1 MAESAPPRSPLDQFL
16 FYLEFERGLAANTL
30 LSYRQELDKFFSF
43 LKKKNLQ
50 HLQLSEN
57 DILDF
62 VRLQGRRGGAV
73 ASQAHLISVLKSF
86 YRYLMKDECLES
98 NPLAHV
104 VLPKKWLVLPKYLTS
119 EDIFRLLDAPE
130 PGTVIGRR
138 DKAIL
143 ELMYASGLRISEVV
157 QLKINDVYLE
167 EGFLRVLGKGSKE
180 RIVPFGAKARDS
192 LADYLSRSRPGL
204 LKKTN
209 PPQIFLNYAG
219 APFTRQGLWKMIGG
233 YGRKVGL
240 AGRLTPHVLRHSFAT
255 HLVENGADLRSVQ
268 MLLGHSSIATTE
280 IYTHLAKG
288 QVKKVYD
295 QFHPRSKKKG
305 VDGGSK

>member
-1 MAESAPPRSPLDQFL
+1 MTGSVPQRSPLDHFL
-16 FYLEFERGLAANTL
+16 LYIEYERGLAANTI
-30 LSYRQELDKFFSF
+30 LSYRQELEKFFAF
-43 LKKKNLQ
+43 LANKKLDY
-50 HLQLSEN
+50 LRVSEN
-57 DILDF
+57 DVLDF
-62 VRLQGRRGGAV
+62 VRQEGRRGGAV

-86 YRYLMKDECLES
+86 YRYLLKDECLDS
-98 NPLAHV
+98 NPLANV
-104 VLPKKWLVLPKYLTS
+104 ALPKKWLMLPNYLAI
-119 EDIFRLLDAPE
+119 EEIFRLLDTPDIK
-130 PGTVIGRR
+130 TVIGKR

-157 QLKINDVYLE
+157 QLKLDDVYLD

-180 RIVPFGAKARDS
+180 RIVPFGEKARDS
-192 LADYLSRSRPGL
+192 LADYLTHSRPAL
-204 LKKTN
+204 LKGGSL
-209 PPQIFLNYAG
+209 PQIFLNYAG
-219 APFTRQGLWKMIGG
+219 AVFTRQGLWKLIKA
-233 YGRKVGL
+233 YGLKAGL

-295 QFHPRSKKKG
+295 QFHPRSKKN
-305 VDGGSK
+305 

>member
-1 MAESAPPRSPLDQFL
+1 MAESAQQRSPLDQFL
-16 FYLEFERGLAANTL
+16 LYLEYERGLAANTI
-30 LSYRQELDKFFSF
+30 LSYRQELEKFFAF
-43 LKKKNLQ
+43 LEKKKL
-50 HLQLSEN
+50 HYLHLSEC

-62 VRLQGRRGGAV
+62 VKQEGRRGGAV
-73 ASQAHLISVLKSF
+73 SSQAHLISVLKSF
-86 YRYLMKDECLES
+86 YRYLLQDECLDF
-98 NPLAHV
+98 NPMVNV
-104 VLPKKWLVLPKYLTS
+104 VLPKKWLKLPNYLTI
-119 EDIFRLLDAPE
+119 EDVFRLLDLPDIKSA
-130 PGTVIGRR
+130 IGKR

-157 QLKINDVYLE
+157 QLKLNDVYLD

-180 RIVPFGAKARDS
+180 RIIPFGIKARDS
-192 LADYLSRSRPGL
+192 LANYLTNSRPML
-204 LKKTN
+204 LKGVN
-209 PPQIFLNYAG
+209 PAQVFLNYAG
-219 APFTRQGLWKMIGG
+219 AVFTRQGLWKLIKA
-233 YGRKVGL
+233 YGRKIGL

-295 QFHPRSKKKG
+295 QFHPRSKKK
-305 VDGGSK
+305 

>member
-1 MAESAPPRSPLDQFL
+1 MTGSAPQRSPLDHFL
-16 FYLEFERGLAANTL
+16 LYMEYERGLAANTI
-30 LSYRQELDKFFSF
+30 LSYRQELEKFFAF
-43 LKKKNLQ
+43 LANKKLDY
-50 HLQLSEN
+50 LRVSEN
-57 DILDF
+57 DVLDF
-62 VRLQGRRGGAV
+62 VRQEGCRGGAV

-86 YRYLMKDECLES
+86 YRYLLKDECLDF
-98 NPLAHV
+98 NPLANV
-104 VLPKKWLVLPKYLTS
+104 ALPKKWLLLPNYLAI
-119 EDIFRLLDAPE
+119 EEIFRLLDTPDIK
-130 PGTVIGRR
+130 TVIGKR

-157 QLKINDVYLE
+157 QLKLDDVYLD

-180 RIVPFGAKARDS
+180 RIVPFGEKARDS
-192 LADYLSRSRPGL
+192 LADYLANSRPAL
-204 LKKTN
+204 LQRGSL
-209 PPQIFLNYAG
+209 PQIFLNYAG
-219 APFTRQGLWKMIGG
+219 AVFSRQGLWKLIKA
-233 YGRKVGL
+233 YGLKAGL

-295 QFHPRSKKKG
+295 QFHPRSKKK
-305 VDGGSK
+305 

>member
-1 MAESAPPRSPLDQFL
+1 ML
-16 FYLEFERGLAANTL
+16 YLEYERGLAANTI
-30 LSYRQELDKFFSF
+30 LSYRQELEKYFSF
-43 LKKKNLQ
+43 LTKSKLDYLQ
-50 HLQLSEN
+50 VNEN
-57 DILDF
+57 NVLDF
-62 VRLQGRRGGAV
+62 IRLEGRRGGAV

-86 YRYLMKDECLES
+86 YRYLLKDDCLES
-98 NPLAHV
+98 NPLANV
-104 VLPKKWLVLPKYLTS
+104 VLPKKWLMLPSYLTV
-119 EDIFRLLDAPE
+119 EDIFRLLDSPDVK
-130 PGTVIGRR
+130 TTIGKR

-157 QLKINDVYLE
+157 QLKLDDVYLA

-180 RIVPFGAKARDS
+180 RIVPFGEKARDS
-192 LADYLSRSRPGL
+192 LADYLANSRPML
-204 LKKTN
+204 LKGVN

-219 APFTRQGLWKMIGG
+219 ALFTRQGLWKLIKA
-233 YGRKVGL
+233 YGQKDGL

-295 QFHPRSKKKG
+295 QFHPRSGKK
-305 VDGGSK
+305 

>member
-1 MAESAPPRSPLDQFL
+1 MAGSVQQRSPLDHFL
-16 FYLEFERGLAANTL
+16 LYLEFERGFAANTI
-30 LSYRQELDKFFSF
+30 LSYRQELVKFFVF
-43 LKKKNLQ
+43 LEKKKL
-50 HLQLSEN
+50 HYLSLSEN

-62 VRLQGRRGGAV
+62 VRLDGRRGGAV
-73 ASQAHLISVLKSF
+73 SSQAHLISVLKSF
-86 YRYLMKDECLES
+86 YRYLLKDECLDF
-98 NPLAHV
+98 NPVANV
-104 VLPKKWLVLPKYLTS
+104 VLPKKWLKLPNYLAI
-119 EDIFRLLDAPE
+119 EDIYRLLDTPDVRTA
-130 PGTVIGRR
+130 IGKR

-157 QLKINDVYLE
+157 QLKLDDVYLD

-180 RIVPFGAKARDS
+180 RIVPFGEKARES
-192 LADYLSRSRPGL
+192 LAEYLANSRPVL
-204 LKKTN
+204 LKGTN

-219 APFTRQGLWKMIGG
+219 AVFTRQGLWKLIKA
-233 YGRKVGL
+233 YGQKIGL
-240 AGRLTPHVLRHSFAT
+240 ASRLTPHVLRHSFAT

-295 QFHPRSKKKG
+295 QFHPRSKKK
-305 VDGGSK
+305 

>member
-1 MAESAPPRSPLDQFL
+1 MAEAESQRLPLDRFL
-16 FYLEFERGLAANTL
+16 LYLEYERGLAANTVI
-30 LSYRQELDKFFSF
+30 SYRQELEKYFSF
-43 LKKKNLQ
+43 LGDKRLDYL
-50 HLQLSEN
+50 HVGEN
-57 DILDF
+57 DVLDF
-62 VRLQGRRGGAV
+62 ITREGRRGGAV

-86 YRYLMKDECLES
+86 YRYLLKDESLDF
-98 NPLAHV
+98 NPLANV
-104 VLPKKWLVLPKYLTS
+104 VLPKKWLMLPSYLTT
-119 EDIFRLLDAPE
+119 EDVFRLLDSPDVLSA
-130 PGTVIGRR
+130 IGKR

-157 QLKINDVYLE
+157 QLKLGDVYLE

-180 RIVPFGAKARDS
+180 RIVPFGEKARDS
-192 LADYLSRSRPGL
+192 LADYLANSRPMLRKGA
-204 LKKTN
+204 N

-219 APFTRQGLWKMIGG
+219 ALFTRQGLWKLIKG
-233 YGRKVGL
+233 YGLKAGL
-240 AGRLTPHVLRHSFAT
+240 SGRLTPHVLRHSFAT

-295 QFHPRSKKKG
+295 QFHPRSGKK
-305 VDGGSK
+305 